1 MAKAHQ
7 DEELN
12 MKVGARGL
20 HLASEGLFPDQRWR
34 EGGQG
39 SESSW
44 VEYRLSRKCPVYKG
58 IDRCCSWHLSVAAV
72 EEPRCHLLAA
82 ARVETSD
89 HVSS

>member
-1 MAKAHQ
+1 
-7 DEELN
+7 
-12 MKVGARGL
+12 MKVAAWGL
-20 HLASEGLFPDQRWR
+20 HDQRWR

-44 VEYRLSRKCPVYKG
+44 VEYWLRKKCPVNKG
-58 IDRCCSWHLSVAAV
+58 IDRCCSWHLAVAAV
-72 EEPRCHLLAA
+72 AGPLCHLWAG

>member
-1 MAKAHQ
+1 MKRPHQ

-20 HLASEGLFPDQRWR
+20 HPASEGLFPDQRWR

-44 VEYRLSRKCPVYKG
+44 VEYWLSRKCPVNKG
-58 IDRCCSWHLSVAAV
+58 IDRRCSWHLAGAAV
-72 EEPRCHLLAA
+72 EEPLCHLRAGT
-82 ARVETSD
+82 RVETSD
-89 HVSS
+89 HISS